1 MSAKISEE
9 EQFHFRLIPAEQIRG
24 GIVCFYSLC

>member
-9 EQFHFRLIPAEQIRG
+9 EQFHFRLIPAEQIQGRHRM
-24 GIVCFYSLC
+24 FYSLC